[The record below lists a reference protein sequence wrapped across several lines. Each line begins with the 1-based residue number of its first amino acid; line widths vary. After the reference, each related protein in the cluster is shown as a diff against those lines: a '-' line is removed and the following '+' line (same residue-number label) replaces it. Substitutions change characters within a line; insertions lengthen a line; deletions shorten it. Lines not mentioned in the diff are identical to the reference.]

1 MVNLDVHD
9 NKTEGDLEF
18 TKHGRYNNVT
28 DEVIVVGFKIYN
40 ETTNEWV
47 IANQVN
53 GDGKANYYEAT
64 RETTT
69 DFEKATE
76 FRTGGTDNKVYVK
89 CLNKDSTYKLVETYS
104 ENPYYNDPI
113 DIDSATATTGK
124 ADAGTV
130 EINGVPFEVVS
141 SVTVLNTN
149 TNAVRIIDNRTS
161 GDLTLYKRDSINEDV
176 NLEAGFKLY
185 SKKDNAWVT
194 RNSDG
199 KFEYTAKT
207 ANDATIFRTNSDG
220 IIKLECIRNATY
232 EVYEVE
238 MPVGYDMS
246 KQDGY
251 DDNNK
256 WVYIGTITITT
267 ENNTIT
273 YTMNNKKVVSIEGKV
288 FVDNPESKANN
299 YNNLYDD
306 GERLL
311 DNIEVHLIDKTKDNK
326 IIATRYT
333 KDGGKYRFNNLDV
346 SNDKGDNYIY
356 YWYLKNYYV
365 EFIYDNQTYITTVP
379 FIDDNIDD
387 NQLENGSRAIEYEF
401 SNEELDDKNL
411 TGTSGALPGKA
422 TTYQGAT
429 TDSEGLAKYYNNTSY
444 YVEHINLGLKVKLEP
459 KFTVTQ
465 NIAYVRA
472 EINDYTYTYNYGGT
486 SKKSEMIY
494 APTVRFQSKGDVT
507 AFTRKIYPS
516 DIVYNGEHGNLFNVN
531 VVYRIDIQNDTAF
544 DIKDLYTEEKMYIDR
559 LVDSYDTERYI
570 LNDSNWAQSGDGE
583 AIYTGSDFSDGTKV
597 ADGIEGI
604 MSEQSNESDQNNKTV
619 YIQFK
624 VKPEALYKLL
634 QQPTAENF
642 EELGLEKSPTTA
654 TVTTYHTYWVDQN
667 YDWYDN
673 ISDKKLHKSKNYE
686 KSAEAPYLYLIL
698 GDETGGGSR
707 SLSGNVF
714 EDGKVDELNGESREN
729 ERIGNGVYD
738 ENENTVEN
746 VKVELL
752 QKDSSNPNNYVL
764 ANLYPISVSNGGEI
778 PKAITWTSDKGKYEF
793 TDMIPGDY
801 YVRYT
806 YGDGTQKICKAG
818 NENEKLRDVSS
829 NVYKSTIVTSENA
842 LDALEHSNDDNKRFW
857 YINQGEDNKYS
868 TAVDAIDSIIP
879 ITDASD
885 EVYARKQLT
894 QGGTTTNNIGADTA
908 RIGIPVEYSEASANG
923 QSEGYD
929 GTFTE
934 TRTEETTNKDGEV
947 IVKEVTVTVAND
959 NAKNRANYS
968 NMNFG
973 IIEMPKTKLTIDKK
987 IVYAKIT
994 LSNGQVIV
1002 EWDPSNNMKKDVKYL
1017 KDMNGDGT
1025 NVVVELDNQYI
1036 YGSELEIKYALTVKN
1051 ESELYYTTD
1060 EYYISGKKGTPSEE
1074 GTVKIDRVYD
1084 YLDPRVEYK
1093 SIDET
1098 DLTVTKVKVDDLT
1111 NDSEEKKFV
1120 EYAETV
1126 IYNECGARVIDY
1138 DEILEIN
1145 NFGTLN
1151 TTKGDNVDTS
1161 TKTATITAT
1170 RTLSTEEEDLDVINM
1185 AQITGISIPTILIP
1199 PIPPDTPTDDP
1210 NVPGNPS
1217 LDPRTTPVILG
1228 IIPSTGED
1236 RSNYTYIYVIAG
1248 MVILVAGVVIIKKKV
1263 L

>member
-251 DDNNK
+251 DANNN

-273 YTMNNKKVVSIEGKV
+273 YTMDNKKVVSIEGKV

-311 DNIEVHLIDKTKDNK
+311 DNIEVHLIDKTQNNK
-326 IIATRYT
+326 IIATTYT
-333 KDGGKYRFNNLDV
+333 QDGGKYRFNNLDV
-346 SNDKGDNYIY
+346 SNDEGDNYIY

-698 GDETGGGSR
+698 GDGTGGGSR

-1002 EWDPSNNMKKDVKYL
+1002 EWDPSSNLKKDVKYL

-1051 ESELYYTTD
+1051 VSELYYTTD

-1084 YLDPRVEYK
+1084 YLDPRLEYI